1 MWLTATARRSGNGYS
16 GDVIRTTGP
25 AFNAVPFDSHS
36 VIRSTVG
43 SMTLNFADGN
53 NATFAYTMTIGNPA
67 SSVSRF
73 KPLTRLVFRAPGTIC
88 R

>member
-1 MWLTATARRSGNGYS
+1 MR
-16 GDVIRTTGP
+16 
-25 AFNAVPFDSHS
+25 
-36 VIRSTVG
+36 
-43 SMTLNFADGN
+43 LNFADGN